1 MKAVR
6 MQRRKNSNHTADHQ
20 SIIMNAFIPAREVA
34 DALVACY
41 FETFEYTYRILHA
54 PTFQREYN
62 RFWITP
68 LGENPAFLAKL
79 LCVMAIGSFHFAE
92 TNGRSSS
99 QAISAELVSRWL
111 HAVQHWLD
119 AAIAKSKSI
128 FDALQVHCL
137 LLLARQASSINSNLI
152 WISSG
157 ALVRTAMVMGL
168 HRDPNAFPAMSPFHA
183 EMRRRLWATI
193 TEIDIQASLDAGKP
207 PSVSP
212 GDYDCGTPSNI
223 DDEDMS
229 ETDVA
234 LPEPK
239 PPNTFTRS
247 SFQTILCKSLAA
259 RIEVVRLSNSLA
271 TKTSFQELLKLST
284 EINKELQN
292 LPSFFS
298 SAQKTASTAT
308 QKAEFPAVILDLL
321 IRRFLLAIHRQVAIM
336 GAYDP
341 KYHFSRIICLGS
353 SLAILSYFGLSVDD
367 KDRQSDKTFRIQ
379 TYCGAMFHN
388 DFFHAAIT
396 VCLELLMG
404 MVDLDVLGCSIQDQ
418 AMHTAMGNTNRLQT
432 ERLTAVIERALNV
445 IKHWVSEEDGNY
457 NKRYLL
463 LSMALSSVKSRY
475 SKDNALDAVSETLR
489 TSINTC
495 KSILLRKN
503 EAVLTIGQ
511 GLARNVNY
519 INLIPVNFFYRD
531 YTYSLQIC
539 RRLPSLRT
547 QASSMI
553 RTLRLAHRKPS
564 SVSWILYVASML
576 IIDGQKLIQFILT
589 RCWRRMYTTEAA
601 DGMTF
606 SDKAL
611 IGFPS
616 FRGELLSS
624 PTTS

>member
-1 MKAVR
+1 
-6 MQRRKNSNHTADHQ
+6 
-20 SIIMNAFIPAREVA
+20 
-34 DALVACY
+34 
-41 FETFEYTYRILHA
+41 
-54 PTFQREYN
+54 
-62 RFWITP
+62 
-68 LGENPAFLAKL
+68 
-79 LCVMAIGSFHFAE
+79 MAIGSFQFAE

-99 QAISAELVSRWL
+99 QSISTELVSSWL

-119 AAIAKSKSI
+119 AAIEKSKSI

-193 TEIDIQASLDAGKP
+193 TEIDIQASLDAGKL

-212 GDYDCGTPSNI
+212 GDCDCGAPSNI
-223 DDEDMS
+223 NDEDMS

-247 SFQTILCKSLAA
+247 SFQTVLCKSLAA

-292 LPSFFS
+292 LPSFFT

-308 QKAEFPAVILDLL
+308 QKAEFPAVLLDLL
-321 IRRFLLAIHRQVAIM
+321 IRRFLLVIHRQVAIM

-353 SLAILSYFGLSVDD
+353 SLEILSYFGLSVDD
-367 KDRQSDKTFRIQ
+367 TDRQTDKTFRIQ
-379 TYCGAMFHN
+379 TYCGGMFHN

-396 VCLELLMG
+396 VCLELLMR
-404 MVDLDVLGCSIQDQ
+404 MVDLDVLGCSLQDQ
-418 AMHTAMGNTNRLQT
+418 AIHTAMGNANRLQT
-432 ERLTAVIERALNV
+432 ERLIAVIERALNV

-457 NKRYLL
+457 DKRYLL
-463 LSMALSSVKSRY
+463 LSMALSSVKARY

-495 KSILLRKN
+495 KSILLRNN
-503 EAVLTIGQ
+503 EAGPTIGR

-519 INLIPVNFFYRD
+519 INLIPVIFFLPRLYLFIAILQE
-531 YTYSLQIC
+531 TAEFENSSLVDD
-539 RRLPSLRT
+539 T
-547 QASSMI
+547 N
-553 RTLRLAHRKPS
+553 
-564 SVSWILYVASML
+564 V
-576 IIDGQKLIQFILT
+576 
-589 RCWRRMYTTEAA
+589 
-601 DGMTF
+601 
-606 SDKAL
+606 
-611 IGFPS
+611 
-616 FRGELLSS
+616 
-624 PTTS
+624 TSGAQETAECFLDPVCG